1 MNNAI
6 RINGHSMDLT
16 QLIPSAAPLVFGA
29 TVYDVL
35 SSKGNG
41 LSAIDTMT
49 SGLSALADGVTDMTM
64 LSGLADILQTNKYS
78 DESIW
83 GSIATKVTQ
92 NAANQLVPTVGGKI
106 EKVFDDTQ
114 RNSWYTGKKGLAD
127 KAEQTAR
134 YNISKLPGAQ
144 QLGESLKGS
153 DNKTLS
159 NIGDLLALQPR
170 INSKGE
176 PMENKGEN
184 AIGRLANAV
193 LPLETGQDRSTETD
207 NKLRE
212 LANTLPAGKERD
224 EIFPYA
230 SQSEA
235 KFNNSSDE
243 QVQLTPDQWTQYQ
256 QNKGQMTNDM
266 LDKFLNGNIYESLDN
281 ATRTSTITNM
291 YDFATKYNQN
301 KIADGAMSKDMQAL
315 ADIYDK
321 EGSEGVI
328 KYLAGK
334 GIAETAGVRGNA
346 YAAKDIAESTAKGDI
361 EEAYKKADIVSQLAD
376 HGLTDKYSYEGFQQA
391 STVIPNLSVDDYAKT
406 LETINEDDK
415 PNIKQE
421 ELAHYLNKQKVT
433 SESEAKRI
441 TEAYG
446 KDTWKAEP
454 KLVDGERTFKKAKLE
469 KGSTK
474 SKESKTEL
482 TPTGNNNMDTLLK
495 AKQKAREDAK
505 SNNPPGAEDLPE
517 AEAAQETSSGGLNW
531 ALNNGYDLQSTQ
543 TYSRAKAAGVSDA
556 DFNTAWWA
564 ADADGNGYMKKAEA
578 WNYASQFPTKEE
590 QQKWFHILYKG
601 R

>member
-1 MNNAI
+1 
-6 RINGHSMDLT
+6 
-16 QLIPSAAPLVFGA
+16 
-29 TVYDVL
+29 
-35 SSKGNG
+35 
-41 LSAIDTMT
+41 
-49 SGLSALADGVTDMTM
+49 
-64 LSGLADILQTNKYS
+64 
-78 DESIW
+78 
-83 GSIATKVTQ
+83 
-92 NAANQLVPTVGGKI
+92 
-106 EKVFDDTQ
+106 
-114 RNSWYTGKKGLAD
+114 
-127 KAEQTAR
+127 
-134 YNISKLPGAQ
+134 
-144 QLGESLKGS
+144 
-153 DNKTLS
+153 
-159 NIGDLLALQPR
+159 
-170 INSKGE
+170 
-176 PMENKGEN
+176 MENKGEN

-406 LETINEDDK
+406 LNTINEDDK

-454 KLVDGERTFKKAKLE
+454 KLVDGEWIFKKTKKE